1 MNEETAIKGDMMENS
16 AAHLTRR
23 KPKKPKKSWKKP
35 LIITLSI
42 LIVLGGL
49 GFIFQKEVVR
59 LAFNMFASGTVKEA
73 LDKSYKAVGNEE
85 AQIVEHTDPFSILLL
100 GIDQRDNEPSRSDTI
115 IYSVVRPKDNKVL
128 LLSIPRDSYTEI
140 VGRDVKSKI
149 NSAYA
154 HGEAKMAI
162 DTVEKLLENKVDFY
176 AAINFHGLKD
186 IVDAVGGVELPIKK
200 NIENK
205 LKIHEK
211 LFVEANKPIYNGE
224 EALAY
229 VRYREDSDFN
239 RTMRHRIFLSAFMNR
254 ALEVKNL
261 TKIPDV
267 ITIAGSNFTTN
278 MKSDFI
284 VNFAEA
290 LYMKDSIPT
299 ISNYMLKGDGAM
311 RSGTWYYD
319 LSDED
324 LTYVRGMIASWLDP
338 NTTQLIEPESTDE
351 SGTVEKSNKADK
363 N

>member
-1 MNEETAIKGDMMENS
+1 MENS

-23 KPKKPKKSWKKP
+23 KPKKPKKRWKKP
-35 LIITLSI
+35 LIITLSV

-49 GFIFQKEVVR
+49 GYVYQKQLVL
-59 LAFNMFASGTVKEA
+59 LAFELFASGTVKEA
-73 LDKSYKAVGNEE
+73 LDDSYKPVGDPNAEVPVV
-85 AQIVEHTDPFSILLL
+85 QHTDPFSLLLL

-115 IYSVVRPKDNKVL
+115 IYSVVRPEDNKVL

-154 HGEAKMAI
+154 HGEAKMAM
-162 DTVEKLLENKVDFY
+162 DTVENLLGNKVDFY
-176 AAINFHGLKD
+176 AAINFNGLKD

-205 LKIHEK
+205 LKSHEK
-211 LFVEANKPIYNGE
+211 LFVEANKPIYSGE
-224 EALAY
+224 EALGY

-267 ITIAGSNFTTN
+267 IKIAGSNFTTN
-278 MKSDFI
+278 MSSDFI
-284 VNFAEA
+284 VNFAES
-290 LYMKDSIPT
+290 LYMKDSAPT
-299 ISNYMLKGDGAM
+299 ISNYMLKGEGAT

-319 LSDED
+319 LSED
-324 LTYVRGMIASWLDP
+324 DLQYVRTMLSNWLDP
-338 NTTQLIEPESTDE
+338 NATEIMEPESADGDE
-351 SGTVEKSNKADK
+351 KDAA
-363 N
+363 

>member
-1 MNEETAIKGDMMENS
+1 MENS

-23 KPKKPKKSWKKP
+23 KPKKPKKKLKKP
-35 LIITLSI
+35 LIITLSV
-42 LIVLGGL
+42 LLVLGGL
-49 GFIFQKEVVR
+49 GFIYQKQLVVF
-59 LAFNMFASGTVKEA
+59 AFNMFASGTVKEA
-73 LDKSYKAVGNEE
+73 LDDSYKPAGDKDAPV
-85 AQIVEHTDPFSILLL
+85 VEHTDPFSLLLL

-115 IYSVVRPKDNKVL
+115 IYSVVRPEDNKVL

-154 HGEAKMAI
+154 HGEAKMAM
-162 DTVEKLLENKVDFY
+162 DTVENLLGNKVDFY
-176 AAINFHGLKD
+176 AAINFNGLKD

-205 LKIHEK
+205 SKAHEK
-211 LFVEANKPIYNGE
+211 LFVEANKPIYSGE
-224 EALAY
+224 EALGY

-267 ITIAGSNFTTN
+267 IQIAGSNFTTN
-278 MKSDFI
+278 MTSDFI
-284 VNFAEA
+284 VKFAES
-290 LYMKDSIPT
+290 LYMKDSAPT
-299 ISNYMLKGDGAM
+299 ISNYMLKGEGAT

-319 LSDED
+319 LSED
-324 LTYVRGMIASWLDP
+324 DLQYVRGMIASWLDP
-338 NTTQLIEPESTDE
+338 DATEIIEPES
-351 SGTVEKSNKADK
+351 ADQADTPDAA
-363 N
+363 

>member
-1 MNEETAIKGDMMENS
+1 MENS

-23 KPKKPKKSWKKP
+23 KPKKPKKRWKKP
-35 LIITLSI
+35 LIITLSV

-49 GFIFQKEVVR
+49 GYVYQKQLVL
-59 LAFNMFASGTVKEA
+59 LAFNLFASGTVKEA
-73 LDKSYKAVGNEE
+73 LDDSYKPVGDQNAEVPVV
-85 AQIVEHTDPFSILLL
+85 QHTDPFSLLLL

-115 IYSVVRPKDNKVL
+115 IYSVVRPEDNKVL

-154 HGEAKMAI
+154 HGEAKMAM
-162 DTVEKLLENKVDFY
+162 DTVENLLGNKVDFY
-176 AAINFHGLKD
+176 AAINFNGLKD

-205 LKIHEK
+205 LKSHEK
-211 LFVEANKPIYNGE
+211 LFVEANKPIYSGE
-224 EALAY
+224 EALGY

-267 ITIAGSNFTTN
+267 IKIAGSNFTTN
-278 MKSDFI
+278 MSSDFI
-284 VNFAEA
+284 VNFAES
-290 LYMKDSIPT
+290 LYMKDSAPT
-299 ISNYMLKGDGAM
+299 ISNYMLKGEGAT

-319 LSDED
+319 LSED
-324 LTYVRGMIASWLDP
+324 DLQYVRTMLSNWLDP
-338 NTTQLIEPESTDE
+338 DATEIIEPESADGE
-351 SGTVEKSNKADK
+351 EKDAA
-363 N
+363 

>member
-1 MNEETAIKGDMMENS
+1 MENS

-23 KPKKPKKSWKKP
+23 KPKKPNKKWKKP
-35 LIITLSI
+35 LIITLSV
-42 LIVLGGL
+42 LLVLGGL
-49 GFIFQKEVVR
+49 GFIYQKQLVVF
-59 LAFNMFASGTVKEA
+59 AFNLFASATVKDA
-73 LDKSYKAVGNEE
+73 LDDSFKPAGDKDAPV
-85 AQIVEHTDPFSILLL
+85 VEHTDPFSLLLL

-115 IYSVVRPKDNKVL
+115 IYSVVRPEDNKVL

-154 HGEAKMAI
+154 HGEAKMAM
-162 DTVEKLLENKVDFY
+162 DTVENLLGNKVNFY
-176 AAINFHGLKD
+176 AAINFNGLKD

-205 LKIHEK
+205 SKAHEK
-211 LFVEANKPIYNGE
+211 LFVEANKPIYSGE
-224 EALAY
+224 EALGY

-267 ITIAGSNFTTN
+267 IQIAGSNFTTN
-278 MKSDFI
+278 MTSDFI
-284 VNFAEA
+284 VKFAES

-299 ISNYMLKGDGAM
+299 ISNYMLKGEGAT

-319 LSDED
+319 LSED
-324 LTYVRGMIASWLDP
+324 DLQYVRGMIASWLDP
-338 NTTQLIEPESTDE
+338 DATEIIEPES
-351 SGTVEKSNKADK
+351 ADQADTPDAA
-363 N
+363 

>member
-1 MNEETAIKGDMMENS
+1 MMENS

-23 KPKKPKKSWKKP
+23 KPKKPKKKWKKP
-35 LIITLSI
+35 LIITLSV
-42 LIVLGGL
+42 LLVLGGL
-49 GFIFQKEVVR
+49 GFIYQKQLVVF
-59 LAFNMFASGTVKEA
+59 AFNMFASGTVKEA
-73 LDKSYKAVGNEE
+73 LDDSFKPAGDKDAPV
-85 AQIVEHTDPFSILLL
+85 VEHTDPFSLLLL

-115 IYSVVRPKDNKVL
+115 IYSVVRPEDNKVL

-154 HGEAKMAI
+154 HGEAKMAM
-162 DTVEKLLENKVDFY
+162 DTVENLLGNKVDFY
-176 AAINFHGLKD
+176 AAINFNGLKD

-211 LFVEANKPIYNGE
+211 LFVEANKPIYSGE
-224 EALAY
+224 EALGY

-267 ITIAGSNFTTN
+267 IQIAGSNFTTN
-278 MKSDFI
+278 MTSDFI
-284 VNFAEA
+284 VKFAES
-290 LYMKDSIPT
+290 LYMKDSTPT
-299 ISNYMLKGDGAM
+299 ISNYMLKGEGAT

-319 LSDED
+319 LSED
-324 LTYVRGMIASWLDP
+324 DLQYVRGMIASWLDP
-338 NTTQLIEPESTDE
+338 DATEIIEPES
-351 SGTVEKSNKADK
+351 ADQSETSDAA
-363 N
+363 

>member
-1 MNEETAIKGDMMENS
+1 MENS

-23 KPKKPKKSWKKP
+23 KPKKPKKKWKKP
-35 LIITLSI
+35 LIITLSV
-42 LIVLGGL
+42 LLVLGGL
-49 GFIFQKEVVR
+49 GFIYQKQLVVF
-59 LAFNMFASGTVKEA
+59 AFNMFASGTVKEA
-73 LDKSYKAVGNEE
+73 LDDSFKPAGDKDAPVV
-85 AQIVEHTDPFSILLL
+85 QHTDPFSLLLL

-115 IYSVVRPKDNKVL
+115 IYSVVRPEDNKVL

-154 HGEAKMAI
+154 HGEAKMAM
-162 DTVEKLLENKVDFY
+162 DTVENLLGNKVDFY
-176 AAINFHGLKD
+176 AAINFNGLKD

-205 LKIHEK
+205 SKAHEK
-211 LFVEANKPIYNGE
+211 LFVEANKPIYSGE
-224 EALAY
+224 EALGY

-267 ITIAGSNFTTN
+267 IQIAGSNFTTN
-278 MKSDFI
+278 MTSDFI
-284 VNFAEA
+284 VKFAES
-290 LYMKDSIPT
+290 LYMKDNAPT

-319 LSDED
+319 LSED
-324 LTYVRGMIASWLDP
+324 DLQYVRGMIASWLDP
-338 NTTQLIEPESTDE
+338 DATEIIEPES
-351 SGTVEKSNKADK
+351 ADQADTPDAA
-363 N
+363 

>member
-1 MNEETAIKGDMMENS
+1 MENS

>member
-1 MNEETAIKGDMMENS
+1 MMENS

-23 KPKKPKKSWKKP
+23 KPKKPKKKWKKP
-35 LIITLSI
+35 LIITLSV
-42 LIVLGGL
+42 LLVLGGL
-49 GFIFQKEVVR
+49 GFIYQKQLVVF
-59 LAFNMFASGTVKEA
+59 AFNMFASGTVKEA
-73 LDKSYKAVGNEE
+73 LDDSFKPAGDKDAPV
-85 AQIVEHTDPFSILLL
+85 VEHTDPFSLLLL

-115 IYSVVRPKDNKVL
+115 IYSVVRPEDNKVL

-154 HGEAKMAI
+154 HGEAKMAM
-162 DTVEKLLENKVDFY
+162 DTVENLLGNKVDFY
-176 AAINFHGLKD
+176 AAINFNGLKD

-205 LKIHEK
+205 SKAHEK
-211 LFVEANKPIYNGE
+211 LFVEANKPIYSGE
-224 EALAY
+224 EALGY

-267 ITIAGSNFTTN
+267 IQIAGSNFTTN
-278 MKSDFI
+278 MTSDFI
-284 VNFAEA
+284 VKFAES
-290 LYMKDSIPT
+290 LYMKDNAPT

-319 LSDED
+319 LSED
-324 LTYVRGMIASWLDP
+324 DLQYVRGMIASWLDP
-338 NTTQLIEPESTDE
+338 DATEIIEPETADQTD
-351 SGTVEKSNKADK
+351 TPDAA
-363 N
+363 

>member
-1 MNEETAIKGDMMENS
+1 MMENS

-23 KPKKPKKSWKKP
+23 KPKKPKKRWKKP
-35 LIITLSI
+35 LIITLSV

-49 GFIFQKEVVR
+49 GYVYQKQLVL
-59 LAFNMFASGTVKEA
+59 LAFELFASGTVKEA
-73 LDKSYKAVGNEE
+73 LDDSYKPVGDPNAEVPVV
-85 AQIVEHTDPFSILLL
+85 QHTDPFSLLLL

-115 IYSVVRPKDNKVL
+115 IYSVVRPEDNKVL

-154 HGEAKMAI
+154 HGEAKMAM
-162 DTVEKLLENKVDFY
+162 DTVENLLGNKVDFY
-176 AAINFHGLKD
+176 AAINFNGLKD

-205 LKIHEK
+205 LKSHEK
-211 LFVEANKPIYNGE
+211 LFVEANKPIYSGE
-224 EALAY
+224 EALGY

-267 ITIAGSNFTTN
+267 IKIAGSNFTTN
-278 MKSDFI
+278 MSSDFI
-284 VNFAEA
+284 VNFAES
-290 LYMKDSIPT
+290 LYMKDSAPT
-299 ISNYMLKGDGAM
+299 ISNYMLKGEGAT

-319 LSDED
+319 LSED
-324 LTYVRGMIASWLDP
+324 DLQYVRTMLSNWLDP
-338 NTTQLIEPESTDE
+338 NATEIMEPESADGDE
-351 SGTVEKSNKADK
+351 KDAA
-363 N
+363 

>member
-1 MNEETAIKGDMMENS
+1 MENS

-23 KPKKPKKSWKKP
+23 KPKKPKKKWKKP
-35 LIITLSI
+35 LIITLSV
-42 LIVLGGL
+42 LLVLGGL
-49 GFIFQKEVVR
+49 GFIYQKQLVVF
-59 LAFNMFASGTVKEA
+59 AFNLFASATVKDA
-73 LDKSYKAVGNEE
+73 LDDSFKPAGDKDAPV
-85 AQIVEHTDPFSILLL
+85 VEHTDPFSLLLL

-115 IYSVVRPKDNKVL
+115 IYSVVRPEDNKVL

-154 HGEAKMAI
+154 HGEAKMAM
-162 DTVEKLLENKVDFY
+162 DTVENLLGNKVDFY
-176 AAINFHGLKD
+176 AAINFNGLKD

-211 LFVEANKPIYNGE
+211 LFVEANKPIYSGE
-224 EALAY
+224 EALGY

-261 TKIPDV
+261 TKIPEV
-267 ITIAGSNFTTN
+267 IQIAGSNFTTN
-278 MKSDFI
+278 MTSDFI
-284 VNFAEA
+284 VKFAES

-299 ISNYMLKGDGAM
+299 ISNYMLKGEGAT

-319 LSDED
+319 LSED
-324 LTYVRGMIASWLDP
+324 DLQYVRGMIASWLDP
-338 NTTQLIEPESTDE
+338 DATEIIEPES
-351 SGTVEKSNKADK
+351 ADQSETSDAA
-363 N
+363 

>member
-1 MNEETAIKGDMMENS
+1 MENS

-85 AQIVEHTDPFSILLL
+85 APVVEHTDPFSILLL

-115 IYSVVRPKDNKVL
+115 IYSVVRPEDNKVL

-299 ISNYMLKGDGAM
+299 ISNYMLKGDGKM

-324 LTYVRGMIASWLDP
+324 LTYARGMIASWLDP

-351 SGTVEKSNKADK
+351 SGTAEKSDTADK

>member
-1 MNEETAIKGDMMENS
+1 MENS

-23 KPKKPKKSWKKP
+23 KPKKPKKKWKKP
-35 LIITLSI
+35 LIITLSV
-42 LIVLGGL
+42 LLVLGGL
-49 GFIFQKEVVR
+49 GFIYQKQLVVF
-59 LAFNMFASGTVKEA
+59 AFNMFASGTVKEA
-73 LDKSYKAVGNEE
+73 LDDSFKPAGDKDAPV
-85 AQIVEHTDPFSILLL
+85 VEHTDPFSLLLL

-115 IYSVVRPKDNKVL
+115 IYSVVRPEDNKVL

-154 HGEAKMAI
+154 HGEAKMAM
-162 DTVEKLLENKVDFY
+162 DTVENLLGNKVDFY
-176 AAINFHGLKD
+176 AAINFNGLKD

-205 LKIHEK
+205 SKAHEK
-211 LFVEANKPIYNGE
+211 LFVEANKPIYSGE
-224 EALAY
+224 EALGY

-267 ITIAGSNFTTN
+267 IQIAGSNFTTN
-278 MKSDFI
+278 MTSDFI
-284 VNFAEA
+284 VKFAES
-290 LYMKDSIPT
+290 LYMKDNAPT

-319 LSDED
+319 LSED
-324 LTYVRGMIASWLDP
+324 DLQYVRGMIASWLDP
-338 NTTQLIEPESTDE
+338 DATQVIEPETTDE
-351 SGTVEKSNKADK
+351 NDAADK
-363 N
+363 T

>member
-1 MNEETAIKGDMMENS
+1 MENS

-23 KPKKPKKSWKKP
+23 KPKKPKKRWKKP
-35 LIITLSI
+35 LIITLSV

-49 GFIFQKEVVR
+49 GYVYQKQLVL
-59 LAFNMFASGTVKEA
+59 LAFNLFASDTVKEA
-73 LDKSYKAVGNEE
+73 LDDSYKPVGDQNAEVPVV
-85 AQIVEHTDPFSILLL
+85 QHTDPFSLLLL

-115 IYSVVRPKDNKVL
+115 IYSVVRPEDNKVL

-154 HGEAKMAI
+154 HGEAKMAM
-162 DTVEKLLENKVDFY
+162 DTVENLLGNKVDFY
-176 AAINFHGLKD
+176 AAINFNGLKD

-205 LKIHEK
+205 LKSHEK
-211 LFVEANKPIYNGE
+211 LFVEANKPIYSGE
-224 EALAY
+224 EALGY

-267 ITIAGSNFTTN
+267 IKIAGSNFTTN
-278 MKSDFI
+278 MSSDFI
-284 VNFAEA
+284 VNFAES
-290 LYMKDSIPT
+290 LYMKDSAPT
-299 ISNYMLKGDGAM
+299 ISNYMLKGEGAT

-319 LSDED
+319 LSED
-324 LTYVRGMIASWLDP
+324 DLQYVRTMLSNWLDP
-338 NTTQLIEPESTDE
+338 NATEIMEPESADGDE
-351 SGTVEKSNKADK
+351 NDAA
-363 N
+363 

>member
-1 MNEETAIKGDMMENS
+1 MENS

-23 KPKKPKKSWKKP
+23 KPKKPKKKWKKP
-35 LIITLSI
+35 LIITLSV
-42 LIVLGGL
+42 LLVLGGL
-49 GFIFQKEVVR
+49 GFIYQKQLVVF
-59 LAFNMFASGTVKEA
+59 AFNLFASATVKDA
-73 LDKSYKAVGNEE
+73 LDDSFKPAGDKDAPV
-85 AQIVEHTDPFSILLL
+85 VEHTDPFSLLLL

-115 IYSVVRPKDNKVL
+115 IYSVVRPEDNKVL

-154 HGEAKMAI
+154 HGEAKMAM
-162 DTVEKLLENKVDFY
+162 DTVENLLGNKVDFY
-176 AAINFHGLKD
+176 AAINFNGLKD

-211 LFVEANKPIYNGE
+211 LFVEANKPIYSGE
-224 EALAY
+224 EALGY

-267 ITIAGSNFTTN
+267 IQIAGSNFTTN
-278 MKSDFI
+278 MTSDFI
-284 VNFAEA
+284 VKFAES

-299 ISNYMLKGDGAM
+299 ISNYMLKGEGAT

-319 LSDED
+319 LSED
-324 LTYVRGMIASWLDP
+324 DLQYVRGMIASWLDP
-338 NTTQLIEPESTDE
+338 DATEIIEPES
-351 SGTVEKSNKADK
+351 ADQADTPDAA
-363 N
+363 

>member
-1 MNEETAIKGDMMENS
+1 MMENS

-23 KPKKPKKSWKKP
+23 KPNNPKKKWKKP
-35 LIITLSI
+35 LIITLSV
-42 LIVLGGL
+42 LLVLGGL
-49 GFIFQKEVVR
+49 GFIYRKQLVVF
-59 LAFNMFASGTVKEA
+59 AFNLFASATVREA
-73 LDKSYKAVGNEE
+73 LDDSFVPAGDKDAPV
-85 AQIVEHTDPFSILLL
+85 VEHTDPFSLLLL

-115 IYSVVRPKDNKVL
+115 IYSVVRPEDNKVL

-154 HGEAKMAI
+154 HGEAKMAM
-162 DTVEKLLENKVDFY
+162 DTVENLLGNKVNFY
-176 AAINFHGLKD
+176 AAINFNGLKD

-211 LFVEANKPIYNGE
+211 LFVEANKPIYSGE
-224 EALAY
+224 EALGY

-267 ITIAGSNFTTN
+267 IQIAGSNFTTN
-278 MKSDFI
+278 MTSDFI
-284 VNFAEA
+284 VKFAES

-299 ISNYMLKGDGAM
+299 ISNYMLKGEGAT

-319 LSDED
+319 LSED
-324 LTYVRGMIASWLDP
+324 DLQYVRGMIASWLDP
-338 NTTQLIEPESTDE
+338 DATEIIEPES
-351 SGTVEKSNKADK
+351 ADQSETSDAA
-363 N
+363 

>member
-1 MNEETAIKGDMMENS
+1 MMENS

-23 KPKKPKKSWKKP
+23 KPKKPKKKWKKP
-35 LIITLSI
+35 LIITLSV
-42 LIVLGGL
+42 LLVLGGL
-49 GFIFQKEVVR
+49 GFIYQKQLVVF
-59 LAFNMFASGTVKEA
+59 AFNLFASATVKDA
-73 LDKSYKAVGNEE
+73 LDDSFKPAGDKDAPV
-85 AQIVEHTDPFSILLL
+85 VEHTDPFSLLLL

-115 IYSVVRPKDNKVL
+115 IYSVVRPEDNKVL

-154 HGEAKMAI
+154 HGEAKMAM
-162 DTVEKLLENKVDFY
+162 DTVENLLGNKVDFY
-176 AAINFHGLKD
+176 AAINFNGLKD

-211 LFVEANKPIYNGE
+211 LFVEANKPIYSGE
-224 EALAY
+224 EALGY

-261 TKIPDV
+261 TKIPEV
-267 ITIAGSNFTTN
+267 IQIAGSNFTTN
-278 MKSDFI
+278 MTSDFI
-284 VNFAEA
+284 VKFAES

-299 ISNYMLKGDGAM
+299 ISNYMLKGEGAT

-319 LSDED
+319 LSED
-324 LTYVRGMIASWLDP
+324 DLQYVRGMIASWLDP
-338 NTTQLIEPESTDE
+338 DATEIIEPES
-351 SGTVEKSNKADK
+351 ADQSETSDAA
-363 N
+363 

>member
-1 MNEETAIKGDMMENS
+1 MENS

-23 KPKKPKKSWKKP
+23 KPKKPKKRWKKP
-35 LIITLSI
+35 LIITLSV

-49 GFIFQKEVVR
+49 GFIYQKQLVL

-73 LDKSYKAVGNEE
+73 LDDSYKPAGDKDAPV
-85 AQIVEHTDPFSILLL
+85 VEHTDPFSLLLL

-115 IYSVVRPKDNKVL
+115 IYSVVRPEDNKVL

-154 HGEAKMAI
+154 HGEAKMAM
-162 DTVEKLLENKVDFY
+162 DTVEKLLGNKVDFY
-176 AAINFHGLKD
+176 AAINFNGLKD

-205 LKIHEK
+205 SKAHEK
-211 LFVEANKPIYNGE
+211 LFVEANKPIYSGE
-224 EALAY
+224 EALGY

-267 ITIAGSNFTTN
+267 IQIAGSNFTTN
-278 MKSDFI
+278 MTSDFI
-284 VNFAEA
+284 VKFAES
-290 LYMKDSIPT
+290 LYMKDSAPT
-299 ISNYMLKGDGAM
+299 ISNYMLKGDGAT

-319 LSDED
+319 LSED
-324 LTYVRGMIASWLDP
+324 DLQYVQGMIANWLDP
-338 NTTQLIEPESTDE
+338 DATQVIEPSSEPASDN
-351 SGTVEKSNKADK
+351 SGSGGTN
-363 N
+363 

>member
-1 MNEETAIKGDMMENS
+1 MENS

-23 KPKKPKKSWKKP
+23 KPKKPKKRWKKP
-35 LIITLSI
+35 LIITLSV

-49 GFIFQKEVVR
+49 GYVYQKQLVV
-59 LAFNMFASGTVKEA
+59 LAFNLFASGTVKEA
-73 LDKSYKAVGNEE
+73 LDDSFKPVGDQNAEVPVV
-85 AQIVEHTDPFSILLL
+85 QHTDPFSLLLL

-115 IYSVVRPKDNKVL
+115 IYSVVRPEDNKVL

-154 HGEAKMAI
+154 HGEAKMAM
-162 DTVEKLLENKVDFY
+162 DTVENLLGNKVDFY
-176 AAINFHGLKD
+176 AAINFNGLKD
-186 IVDAVGGVELPIKK
+186 IVNAVGGVELPIKK

-205 LKIHEK
+205 LKSHEK
-211 LFVEANKPIYNGE
+211 LFVEANKPIYSGE
-224 EALAY
+224 EALGY

-267 ITIAGSNFTTN
+267 IKIAGSNFTTN
-278 MKSDFI
+278 MSSDFI
-284 VNFAEA
+284 VNFAES
-290 LYMKDSIPT
+290 LYMKDSAPT
-299 ISNYMLKGDGAM
+299 ISNYMLKGEGAT

-319 LSDED
+319 LSED
-324 LTYVRGMIASWLDP
+324 DLQHVHGMIASWLDP
-338 NTTQLIEPESTDE
+338 NAAQVIEPETTDE
-351 SGTVEKSNKADK
+351 NEPADK
-363 N
+363 Y

>member
-1 MNEETAIKGDMMENS
+1 MENS

-23 KPKKPKKSWKKP
+23 KPKKPKKRWKKP
-35 LIITLSI
+35 LIITLSV

-49 GFIFQKEVVR
+49 GYVYQKQLVL
-59 LAFNMFASGTVKEA
+59 LAFNLFASDTVKEA
-73 LDKSYKAVGNEE
+73 LDDSYKPVGDQNAEVPVV
-85 AQIVEHTDPFSILLL
+85 QHTDPFSLLLL

-115 IYSVVRPKDNKVL
+115 IYSVVRPEDNKVL

-154 HGEAKMAI
+154 HGEAKMAM
-162 DTVEKLLENKVDFY
+162 DTVENLLGNKVDFY
-176 AAINFHGLKD
+176 AAINFNGLKD

-205 LKIHEK
+205 LKSHEK
-211 LFVEANKPIYNGE
+211 LFVEANKPIYSGE
-224 EALAY
+224 EALGY

-267 ITIAGSNFTTN
+267 IKIAGSNFTTN
-278 MKSDFI
+278 MSSDFI
-284 VNFAEA
+284 VNFAES
-290 LYMKDSIPT
+290 LYMKDSAPT
-299 ISNYMLKGDGAM
+299 ISNYMLKGEGAT

-319 LSDED
+319 LSED
-324 LTYVRGMIASWLDP
+324 DLQYVRTMLSNWLDP
-338 NTTQLIEPESTDE
+338 NATEIMEPESADGDE
-351 SGTVEKSNKADK
+351 KDAA
-363 N
+363 

>member
-1 MNEETAIKGDMMENS
+1 MENS

-23 KPKKPKKSWKKP
+23 KPKKPKKRWKKP
-35 LIITLSI
+35 LIITLSV
-42 LIVLGGL
+42 LVLLGGL
-49 GFIFQKEVVR
+49 GFIYQKQLVI
-59 LAFNMFASGTVKEA
+59 LAFKMFASDTVKET
-73 LDKSYKAVGNEE
+73 LDDSFKPAGNED
-85 AQIVEHTDPFSILLL
+85 APVVEHTDPFSLLLL

-115 IYSVVRPKDNKVL
+115 IYSVVRPEDNKVL

-154 HGEAKMAI
+154 HGEAKMAM

-176 AAINFHGLKD
+176 AAINFNGLKD

-205 LKIHEK
+205 LKTHEK

-224 EALAY
+224 EALGY

-267 ITIAGSNFTTN
+267 IKIAGSNFTTN
-278 MKSDFI
+278 MNSDFI
-284 VNFAEA
+284 VDFAES

-299 ISNYMLKGDGAM
+299 ISNYMLQGTGAM
-311 RSGTWYYD
+311 RGGVWYYD
-319 LSDED
+319 LSEED
-324 LTYVRGMIASWLDP
+324 LQHVRTMIASWLDP
-338 NTTQLIEPESTDE
+338 DATEIIEPSTDDTTESTD
-351 SGTVEKSNKADK
+351 AA
-363 N
+363 

>member
-1 MNEETAIKGDMMENS
+1 MMENS
-16 AAHLTRR
+16 VAHLTRR
-23 KPKKPKKSWKKP
+23 KPKKPKKKWKKP
-35 LIITLSI
+35 LIITFSI

-49 GFIFQKEVVR
+49 GFIYQKELVR
-59 LAFNMFASGTVKEA
+59 LGFNMFAAGTVKEA
-73 LDKSYKAVGNEE
+73 LDKSYKGVGDRE
-85 AQIVEHTDPFSILLL
+85 APVVQHTEPFSLLLL

-115 IYSVVRPKDNKVL
+115 IYSVVRPEDNKVL

-154 HGEAKMAI
+154 HGEAKMAM

-205 LKIHEK
+205 NKAHEK

-224 EALAY
+224 EALGY

-267 ITIAGSNFTTN
+267 IQIAGSNFTTN
-278 MKSDFI
+278 MTSDFI
-284 VNFAEA
+284 VNFAES
-290 LYMKDSIPT
+290 LYMKDSAPT
-299 ISNYMLKGDGAM
+299 ISNYMLKGDGKM

-319 LSDED
+319 LSED
-324 LTYVRGMIASWLDP
+324 DLKYVRGMIASWLDP

-351 SGTVEKSNKADK
+351 SGKADTSDTADK
-363 N
+363 S

>member
-1 MNEETAIKGDMMENS
+1 MMENS

-23 KPKKPKKSWKKP
+23 KPKKPKKKWKKP
-35 LIITLSI
+35 LIITLSV
-42 LIVLGGL
+42 LLVLGGL
-49 GFIFQKEVVR
+49 GFIYQKQLVVF
-59 LAFNMFASGTVKEA
+59 AFNMFASGTVKEA
-73 LDKSYKAVGNEE
+73 LDDSFKPAGDKDAPV
-85 AQIVEHTDPFSILLL
+85 VEHTDPFSLLLL

-115 IYSVVRPKDNKVL
+115 IYSVVRPEDNKVL

-154 HGEAKMAI
+154 HGEAKMAM
-162 DTVEKLLENKVDFY
+162 DTVENLLGNKVDFY
-176 AAINFHGLKD
+176 AAINFNGLKD

-205 LKIHEK
+205 SKAHEK
-211 LFVEANKPIYNGE
+211 LFVEANKPIYSGE
-224 EALAY
+224 EALGY

-267 ITIAGSNFTTN
+267 IQIAGSNFTTN
-278 MKSDFI
+278 MTSDFI
-284 VNFAEA
+284 VKFAEA
-290 LYMKDSIPT
+290 LYMKDSTPT

-319 LSDED
+319 LSED
-324 LTYVRGMIASWLDP
+324 DLQYVRGMIASWLDP
-338 NTTQLIEPESTDE
+338 DATEIIEPETADQTD
-351 SGTVEKSNKADK
+351 TPDAA
-363 N
+363 

>member
-1 MNEETAIKGDMMENS
+1 MMENS

-23 KPKKPKKSWKKP
+23 KPKKPKKRWKKP
-35 LIITLSI
+35 LIITLSV

-49 GFIFQKEVVR
+49 GYVYQKQLVL
-59 LAFNMFASGTVKEA
+59 LAFNLFASGTVKEA
-73 LDKSYKAVGNEE
+73 LDDSYKPVGDQNAEVPVI
-85 AQIVEHTDPFSILLL
+85 QHTDPFSLLLL

-115 IYSVVRPKDNKVL
+115 IYSVVRPEDNKVL

-154 HGEAKMAI
+154 HGEAKMAM
-162 DTVEKLLENKVDFY
+162 DTVENLLGNKVDFY
-176 AAINFHGLKD
+176 AAINFNGLKD

-205 LKIHEK
+205 LKSHEK
-211 LFVEANKPIYNGE
+211 LFVEANKPIYSGE
-224 EALAY
+224 EALGY

-267 ITIAGSNFTTN
+267 IKIAGSNFTTN
-278 MKSDFI
+278 MSSDFI
-284 VNFAEA
+284 VNFAES
-290 LYMKDSIPT
+290 LYMKDSAPT
-299 ISNYMLKGDGAM
+299 ISNYMLKGEGAT

-319 LSDED
+319 LSED
-324 LTYVRGMIASWLDP
+324 DLQHVRTMLSNWLDP
-338 NTTQLIEPESTDE
+338 DATEIIEPESADGE
-351 SGTVEKSNKADK
+351 EKDAV
-363 N
+363 

>member
-1 MNEETAIKGDMMENS
+1 MENS

-23 KPKKPKKSWKKP
+23 KPKKPKKKWKKP
-35 LIITLSI
+35 LIITLSV
-42 LIVLGGL
+42 LLVLGGL
-49 GFIFQKEVVR
+49 GFIYQKQLVVF
-59 LAFNMFASGTVKEA
+59 AFNMFASGTVKEA
-73 LDKSYKAVGNEE
+73 LDDSFKPAGDKDAPV
-85 AQIVEHTDPFSILLL
+85 VEHTDPFSLLLL

-115 IYSVVRPKDNKVL
+115 IYSVVRPEDNKVL

-154 HGEAKMAI
+154 HGEAKMAM
-162 DTVEKLLENKVDFY
+162 DTVENLLGNKVDFY
-176 AAINFHGLKD
+176 AAINFNGLKD

-205 LKIHEK
+205 SKAHEK
-211 LFVEANKPIYNGE
+211 LFVEANKPIYSGE
-224 EALAY
+224 EALGY

-267 ITIAGSNFTTN
+267 IQIAGSNFTTN
-278 MKSDFI
+278 MTSDFI
-284 VNFAEA
+284 VKFAEA
-290 LYMKDSIPT
+290 LYMKDSTPT

-319 LSDED
+319 LSED
-324 LTYVRGMIASWLDP
+324 DLQYVRGMIASWLDP
-338 NTTQLIEPESTDE
+338 DATEIIEPETADQTD
-351 SGTVEKSNKADK
+351 TPDAA
-363 N
+363 